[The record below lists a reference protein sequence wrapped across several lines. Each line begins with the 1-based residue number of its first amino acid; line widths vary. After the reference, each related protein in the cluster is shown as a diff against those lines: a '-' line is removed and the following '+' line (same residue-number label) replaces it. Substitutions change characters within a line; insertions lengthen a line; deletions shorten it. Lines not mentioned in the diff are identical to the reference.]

1 MNPHPK
7 QRMDGGAERMDGHIT
22 MRAPAHYRRVD
33 LSDPCEAEY
42 WYVVLDATR
51 ARLEAAIAQ
60 VGRDAEAIR
69 DWLRQS
75 QAA

>member
-1 MNPHPK
+1 MEG
-7 QRMDGGAERMDGHIT
+7 QAGRMDGHIT

-42 WYVVLDATR
+42 WFVVLDTTR
-51 ARLEAAIAQ
+51 TQLEAAIAQ
-60 VGRDAEAIR
+60 VGRDAEDVR
-69 DWLRQS
+69 EWLLRS

>member
-1 MNPHPK
+1 MVG
-7 QRMDGGAERMDGHIT
+7 QTGRMEGHLT

-33 LSDPCEAEY
+33 LSDPGEAEY

-51 ARLEAAIAQ
+51 MQLEAAIAQ
-60 VGRDAEAIR
+60 VGRDAEDVRA
-69 DWLRQS
+69 WLRSS

>member
-1 MNPHPK
+1 
-7 QRMDGGAERMDGHIT
+7 MDGHIT

-51 ARLEAAIAQ
+51 QQVEAAIAQ
-60 VGRDAEAIR
+60 VGRDAEDIR
-69 DWLRQS
+69 TWLQDCK
-75 QAA
+75 AA